1 MRHVIRTGQIEIARW
16 SRGRFPCAN
25 KDARPW
31 PSPSTPSRCRRN
43 SRWSRHL
50 APGRKMFALRPHP
63 QQRPHPR
70 VVSCFWQWFR
80 VSLNRWLINWNP
92 QRLGLL
98 TFNLILASGLP
109 FQLRWIPLEHGTEIF
124 RHLCGL
130 EFHFQ
135 FACSQFLFI
144 VFFSSFFWQE
154 SAVWIWTNDLLRSI
168 SLARLRII
176 TSGIFYCE
184 WGACWPLDGIRLGA
198 WRFAGAGTQAR
209 NATEHRISDSRRV
222 LWKYPELTP
231 MFTLQFHINSC
242 LIFPE
247 LAYLG
252 N

>member
-80 VSLNRWLINWNP
+80 VSLNRWLINWSP

-109 FQLRWIPLEHGTEIF
+109 FQLCWIPLEHGTEIF

-144 VFFSSFFWQE
+144 VFFFFIFLARVRCLDLDKRFVKIDIFGA
-154 SAVWIWTNDLLRSI
+154 SAHNYQWNFLLRVRSMLATWRHSTWRLTLRRCRDTSQECDGASDLGLPKGTLEI
-168 SLARLRII
+168 SRAH
-176 TSGIFYCE
+176 S
-184 WGACWPLDGIRLGA
+184 
-198 WRFAGAGTQAR
+198 
-209 NATEHRISDSRRV
+209 NV
-222 LWKYPELTP
+222 YPTIP
-231 MFTLQFHINSC
+231 
-242 LIFPE
+242 
-247 LAYLG
+247 YK
-252 N
+252 